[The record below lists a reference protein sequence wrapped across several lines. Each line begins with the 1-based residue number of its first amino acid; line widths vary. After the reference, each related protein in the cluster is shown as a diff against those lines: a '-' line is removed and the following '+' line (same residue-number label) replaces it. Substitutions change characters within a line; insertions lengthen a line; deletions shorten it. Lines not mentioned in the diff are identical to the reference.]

1 MQGGAAMRAVI
12 AAPCGGGHTEVD
24 LFAARLTDKH
34 ERLPP
39 SVILPR
45 RGHRR
50 YADAA
55 LDSRAPLALSRAPAA
70 VTRQPT
76 KFGKYLL
83 LERIAVGGMAEVFV
97 AKAFGVEGFERLLAI
112 KKILPTMGEDEEFIS
127 MFVDEARIA
136 VQLSH
141 ANIVQVLELGKHED
155 NLYIAME
162 YISGRDVRQLLE
174 RFRKRQQAMP
184 IPQAALIAARIC
196 EALDYAHRK
205 RDARGAPLNIVHRD
219 VSPQN
224 VLVSFEGEVK
234 LIDFGIAKAESRL
247 QKTQAGILKGK
258 FAYMSPEQ
266 VRGQSV
272 DGRSDIFA
280 AGVLLWEMLCGEKL
294 FTGESD
300 FAILEKVRTALVP
313 DPRSLNRSIP
323 EALERVMMKALTVDP
338 RDRYQNA
345 SELHD
350 ELMRFTLVGDTMY
363 GARQLSEWVREE
375 FCADF
380 DKEQARLR
388 SWLGVDDHQV
398 EVTPSEPVRRKVAL
412 VEPSVKVDFHADTP
426 LDPFPG
432 PAILAAAAALPTT
445 PETESTQQWRVPID
459 ADTLVPAPPPLR
471 LNTAEVAQ
479 ELPTMKMDGEELIK
493 AEREF
498 AARRAR
504 ELAHHPPLGA
514 ESDDG
519 ESTASD
525 EQLPSVV
532 ALDPVFIEPAVAVQ
546 SRPPPPPAWSDPAVA
561 KVSTRLEMAAA
572 RAPPRPEPSVAPA
585 RPRLSRTPLRGNA
598 KVPAVTAELDIST
611 LGAPTG
617 LIFDNSDEPTGLMRL
632 QRTGAMSRAVRDQPK
647 RSRKWMLF
655 AAPALLAALAGGW
668 LVLYEDEGPGKVI
681 VRPAPAVQAELTIDG
696 KPAGTLPPFTHTIA
710 PGRHKLEVRADGYK
724 IFTAQVHVSA
734 GGRPVEVDAQLQAD
748 RPMEVEGVVLTQP
761 RPAEPEAPKAEPAKK
776 KAWTARKAK
785 KTAVA
790 VKPPAPRQ
798 VAVAEQGAR
807 LRIVTDPPG
816 ADITVDGR
824 PVGKSPVITDFL
836 NPGPF
841 HPVVASL
848 DGYVP
853 SRRAAR
859 LDQSGITEL
868 RLSLLQQEAES
879 SVAAVPIGVGYLTAA
894 TKPAARVTIDGRET
908 GRWTPVPP
916 ANPIALPAG
925 AHTIVFETA
934 EGKKLEEQLQ
944 VEAGKTSRL
953 IRSFP

>member
-1 MQGGAAMRAVI
+1 
-12 AAPCGGGHTEVD
+12 
-24 LFAARLTDKH
+24 
-34 ERLPP
+34 
-39 SVILPR
+39 
-45 RGHRR
+45 
-50 YADAA
+50 
-55 LDSRAPLALSRAPAA
+55 

-141 ANIVQVLELGKHED
+141 ANIVQVLELGKHDE

-174 RFRKRQQAMP
+174 RFRKRKQAMP

-205 RDARGAPLNIVHRD
+205 RDARGAPLHIVHRD

-266 VRGQSV
+266 VRGQSI

-294 FTGESD
+294 FTGDSD
-300 FAILEKVRTALVP
+300 FAILEKVRSAQVP
-313 DPRSLNRSIP
+313 DPRSLNRQIP
-323 EALERVMMKALTVDP
+323 EALERVMMKALTVEP
-338 RDRYQNA
+338 NDRYQTA

-350 ELMRFTLVGDTMY
+350 ELMRFTLVGDMMY
-363 GARQLSEWVREE
+363 GARQLAEWVREE
-375 FCADF
+375 FRADF
-380 DKEQARLR
+380 EKEQGRLR
-388 SWLGVDDHQV
+388 SWLGVEDHQV

-412 VEPSVKVDFHADTP
+412 IEPSVKVDMHADTP

-432 PAILAAAAALPTT
+432 PAILAAAAAVPTT
-445 PETESTQQWRVPID
+445 PETEPTQQWRVPID
-459 ADTLVPAPPPLR
+459 ADTLVPAPPPPPRPLS
-471 LNTAEVAQ
+471 AEQ
-479 ELPTMKMDGEELIK
+479 ELPTMKMDGEALIK

-498 AARRAR
+498 AARKAR
-504 ELAHHPPLGA
+504 EQKQPPLFGGA
-514 ESDDG
+514 GDDD
-519 ESTASD
+519 EPTAID
-525 EQLPSVV
+525 DQLPSVV
-532 ALDPVFIEPAVAVQ
+532 ALDPVVVEPAAA
-546 SRPPPPPAWSDPAVA
+546 RPPPPPA
-561 KVSTRLEMAAA
+561 VSEPEVPKAPPA
-572 RAPPRPEPSVAPA
+572 RAPARPAAPLSAAPARAEPSVAPA
-585 RPRLSRTPLRGNA
+585 RPPAPRTPPRGTA
-598 KVPAVTAELDIST
+598 KAPVITAELDISQ
-611 LGAPTG
+611 LGPPSG
-617 LIFDNSDEPTGLMRL
+617 LIFDNSDEPTGLVRL
-632 QRTGAMSRAVRDQPK
+632 QRKGAMTRAVRDQPK
-647 RSRKWMLF
+647 QKPERSRKWMLF
-655 AAPALLAALAGGW
+655 AVPALLAALVGGW
-668 LVLYEDEGPGKVI
+668 LLLGDGEEQPGKVI
-681 VRPAPAVQAELTIDG
+681 VTPSPSVQADLFIDG
-696 KPAGTLPPFTHTIA
+696 KAAGALPPFVHNVP
-710 PGRHKLEVRADGYK
+710 PGRHKLEVKAEGYK
-724 IFTAQVHVSA
+724 TFSVQVHVAA

-748 RPMEVEGVVLTQP
+748 KPMEVEGVVLTQP
-761 RPAEPEAPKAEPAKK
+761 RPAEPEPEPEPAAKDQPPATPKKKSWWAARKEKK
-776 KAWTARKAK
+776 KAMAAAAQRER
-785 KTAVA
+785 
-790 VKPPAPRQ
+790 PAP
-798 VAVAEQGAR
+798 VAEQGAR

-824 PVGKSPVITDFL
+824 PVGKSPVTTDLL
-836 NPGPF
+836 NAGSP
-841 HPVVASL
+841 HPVIASL
-848 DGYVP
+848 DGYSP
-853 SRRAAR
+853 ARRSAR
-859 LDQSGITEL
+859 LDGDGVTEL
-868 RLSLLQQEAES
+868 RLSLSQQEAES
-879 SVAAVPIGVGYLTAA
+879 SVAPVTPTGVGYLTAA

-944 VEAGKTSRL
+944 VEVGKTSRL